1 MNVFRVSLFGHREIE
16 DLLKLDKM
24 LIPVIRELIQTRP
37 YVSFLIG
44 RNGEFDEYAASVIK
58 RLQKELGKENND
70 IALVLPYSVADIEYY
85 ENYYDSIIIPDD
97 IHGVHPKAAITLR
110 NKWMIE
116 HSELVLLYVHS
127 SRGGA
132 YTAMRYAQKLNKKIV
147 NIYTAE

>member
-1 MNVFRVSLFGHREIE
+1 MNIFRVSLFGHRGIE

-24 LIPVIRELIQTRP
+24 LAPVIRELIQTRP

-58 RLQKELGKENND
+58 RIQKELGKENND

-97 IHGVHPKAAITLR
+97 MHGVHPKAAITLR

-116 HSELVLLYVHS
+116 HSELVLLYIHS